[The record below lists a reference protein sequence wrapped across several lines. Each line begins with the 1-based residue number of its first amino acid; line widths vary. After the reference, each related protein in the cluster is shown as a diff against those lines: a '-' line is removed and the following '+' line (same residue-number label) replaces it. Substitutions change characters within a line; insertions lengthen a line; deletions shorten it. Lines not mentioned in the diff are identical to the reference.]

1 MLSLLLSLVCN
12 SDSNVCRL
20 SRSFFFTCVWLVPFA
35 YFISLSINE
44 FVLPCEFPS
53 YRQEQQAQHM
63 NAVGGQA
70 WWNSKKGKLANE
82 KEEAKQKEYAERV
95 AQARMLEKA
104 RQKQIKKH
112 MGAIKYYLMPH
123 KRAKYDELY
132 PPAKPGRR

>member
-12 SDSNVCRL
+12 SDSDVCHL

-63 NAVGGQA
+63 NAVGGKGQ
-70 WWNSKKGKLANE
+70 KGKGAF
-82 KEEAKQKEYAERV
+82 KGMADWFGAKKTEV
-95 AQARMLEKA
+95 LEQNA
-104 RQKQIKKH
+104 PPSWHMQKQ
-112 MGAIKYYLMPH
+112 Y
-123 KRAKYDELY
+123 
-132 PPAKPGRR
+132 

>member
-1 MLSLLLSLVCN
+1 MV
-12 SDSNVCRL
+12 
-20 SRSFFFTCVWLVPFA
+20 
-35 YFISLSINE
+35 FIITTVALGRRRMAAVAACAHSLSY
-44 FVLPCEFPS
+44 S
-53 YRQEQQAQHM
+53 HTH
-63 NAVGGQA
+63 
-70 WWNSKKGKLANE
+70 KLSE

-132 PPAKPGRR
+132 PPPRQRPVRRP